1 MAKVKK
7 NLVNPYLHQ
16 QFSNNSSEMF
26 NFTMTNLLDSFYDS
40 ALDSSIDGSF
50 KAVCLSGIKTEDN
63 DGGSTSGAD
72 GQIVSGS
79 SEQGQF
85 LEIIVRPLT
94 SFGEILPDPA
104 LQTDPQQIN
113 ALIKLHASVFVARSD
128 FLVDSMTS
136 PQFGQVLN
144 CYFEQG
150 SIANSDFKTLRF
162 SEPTGLFF
170 DQNYAKLATM
180 EGVQTALAAF
190 EGANPFLL
198 GTPASYESLGAEHLG
213 AAESNFSDEK
223 FGPGED
229 GVLRKKAWEA
239 LRPYLTK
246 KTVLTSVYRGQD
258 DQNRIIKNYA
268 TRYGFQGD
276 TNDYDAMHAFIR
288 QKPTPALV
296 VGRKVGRGHGGV
308 GRTGAFDL
316 SGDNLDLIWQSIEA
330 ANVALS
336 GKVKFAK
343 LKQKSGYSSIIERG
357 NNCVHVH
364 FELSDINL

>member
-1 MAKVKK
+1 M
-7 NLVNPYLHQ
+7 
-16 QFSNNSSEMF
+16 
-26 NFTMTNLLDSFYDS
+26 DGFYDT
-40 ALDSSIDGSF
+40 AMNQATDGMF

-63 DGGSTSGAD
+63 NNGSTNPED
-72 GQIVSGS
+72 GKID
-79 SEQGQF
+79 QF
-85 LEIIVRPLT
+85 GYATIILKPLT
-94 SFGEILPDPA
+94 PFGNMLPDPA
-104 LQTDPQQIN
+104 SFADPTEIN
-113 ALIKLHASVFVARSD
+113 QAILLYRSMFSGRSD
-128 FLVDSMTS
+128 FVVDANNM
-136 PQFGQVLN
+136 PQFGQVVN
-144 CYFEQG
+144 CYFEEG
-150 SIANSDFKTLRF
+150 SIMSSNFVGLRF
-162 SEPTGLFF
+162 QDSKIQEF
-170 DQNYAKLATM
+170 DERYLALATI
-180 EGVQTALAAF
+180 EGVQTALGAF
-190 EGANPFLL
+190 EGSNPSLL
-198 GTPASYESLGAEHLG
+198 GPAPSYESLGAEHLG
-213 AAESNFSDEK
+213 APESNFSDKK

-246 KTVLTSVYRGQD
+246 KTVLTSVYRGQE

-268 TRYGFQGD
+268 IRYGFQGD
-276 TNDYDAMHAFIR
+276 VNDYDAMHAFIS